1 MLLVGGA
8 AMPRSLIQ
16 GFEEELGVHVLHA
29 WGMTETSPLGT
40 VSALQ
45 STHADLSADEKLDLR
60 AKQGYPVSGIE
71 LRICSESG
79 EELPWDGATMGEVRV
94 RGPWVAKS
102 YYRLE
107 PSSEQFTDDGW
118 FRTGDVATVDG
129 DSFMQITDRTKDLV
143 KSGGEWI
150 SSVALESALVAHPRI
165 LEAAVIAIPDEQWGE
180 RPMGVVVA
188 AKDTDPLSADELRDY
203 LAPQFAKFW
212 LPEKF
217 VFIDEIPKT
226 SVGKYDKKVLR
237 KRFAEGELE

>member
-1 MLLVGGA
+1 
-8 AMPRSLIQ
+8 MPRSLIQ
-16 GFEEELGVHVLHA
+16 GFEKELGVQVLHA

-45 STHADLSADEKLDLR
+45 SSHVNSSEDEKLDLS

-79 EELPWDGATMGEVRV
+79 EELSWDGATMGEVQV

-102 YYRLE
+102 YYRLD
-107 PSSEQFTDDGW
+107 PTSEHFTEDGW
-118 FRTGDVATVDG
+118 FRTGDVATIDG

-150 SSVALESALVAHPRI
+150 SSVALESALVAHPSI
-165 LEAAVIAIPDEQWGE
+165 VEAAVIAIPDEQWGE
-180 RPMGVVVA
+180 RPMGVVVLT
-188 AKDTDPLSADELRDY
+188 KDTDSLSPDELQAF

-217 VFIDEIPKT
+217 VFIDQIPKT

-237 KRFAEGELE
+237 KRYADGQLE